1 MEIPPFGL
9 SMYQK
14 GGTTLLDYGCQKA
27 VNLVG
32 LLLRMRLFV
41 PPARIPALAN
51 TGFVDVP
58 IAVAGLHKAPLK
70 RMELGSCNGAA
81 GIIGHQAGRQAAAY
95 RVLPVGLMFLEQ
107 KRCLRRRIAVCYWH
121 LRQSSWLPPWI
132 ALEWCSIADFSLIRR
147 VAILSPINVHLLRKW
162 LRPVAL
168 SPVHLYLVGIRLFL
182 VPSFIFLLWPRGKV
196 CVLLPLKTFVLI
208 FLDRIALLIR
218 SPLCCTNGAL
228 LPHGD
233 C

>member
-14 GGTTLLDYGCQKA
+14 GGTTLLDYGWQKA

-107 KRCLRRRIAVCYWH
+107 KKVFAEADSCLLLAFAAKQLAATLDSSGMVQHRR
-121 LRQSSWLPPWI
+121 
-132 ALEWCSIADFSLIRR
+132 
-147 VAILSPINVHLLRKW
+147 
-162 LRPVAL
+162 
-168 SPVHLYLVGIRLFL
+168 
-182 VPSFIFLLWPRGKV
+182 FLLDKESSDIVP
-196 CVLLPLKTFVLI
+196 
-208 FLDRIALLIR
+208 
-218 SPLCCTNGAL
+218 N
-228 LPHGD
+228 
-233 C
+233 